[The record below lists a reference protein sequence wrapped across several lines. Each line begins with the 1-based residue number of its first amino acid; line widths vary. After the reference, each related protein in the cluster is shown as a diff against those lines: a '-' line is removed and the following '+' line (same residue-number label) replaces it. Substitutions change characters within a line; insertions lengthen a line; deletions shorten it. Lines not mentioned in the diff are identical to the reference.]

1 MIMRIKKRKKQDIF
15 QLILLLAIILLINYI
30 SGYINIRIDLT
41 KEKKFSFSPV
51 SKEILKNLNDVVY
64 IKIYLDGKLSI
75 PYKKFKRNIED
86 KLEELK
92 VYGKRNLEY
101 KFIDPLNKENPEI
114 QNKILYELKQKG
126 LDLIN
131 IRYKNREGD
140 LTFTTIVP
148 GALISYRGN
157 EVPVNLL
164 KDDPVL
170 SDEEKINSSLEL
182 LEYKFINVIRK
193 ISNENPENIAFII
206 GHGELYG
213 YELEDILQELEN
225 SYQID
230 FLKIN
235 GQAGILD
242 KYNSVIIAKPKYKFS
257 ESDKFVID
265 QYIMNGG
272 KVLWLI
278 DAVSVSADSLAK
290 GAALAFINQLNIED
304 QLFRYGIRINPVLVK
319 DKLCTILPINIAPPN
334 QSPVWEPFD
343 WLYFPLLSPSRDHP
357 VTKNTGY
364 LRSQFVNTID
374 ILESRESVK
383 KTVLLK
389 TSKRN
394 KLVKLP
400 ALIRLSEIN
409 YSAPATEFDT
419 VAKPVA
425 VLLEGTFESNFKNRP
440 VPDNLVSGEKK
451 VIFKDKSVNTKMIL
465 VADGDVIRNDYKIWP
480 DGRIQIL
487 PLKTDKY
494 IEFINSYY
502 KKEIL
507 HAFFDNKE
515 FIVDAINYL
524 TNTQGISELLNRE
537 YKLRLLDREI
547 TGNSKKNL
555 KWQLI
560 NTLLPAFIIIIFGI
574 LYNYLRKVKYAS
586 QITVKSSD

>member
-1 MIMRIKKRKKQDIF
+1 MRIKKRKKFDIF
-15 QLILLLAIILLINYI
+15 QLIILLVIILLINYL
-30 SGYINIRIDLT
+30 SGYLNIRIDLT
-41 KEKKFSFSPV
+41 KEKKFSV
-51 SKEILKNLNDVVY
+51 SRVSRKILNNLNDVVY

-86 KLEELK
+86 KLEEFK
-92 VYGKRNLEY
+92 AYGKSNIEY
-101 KFIDPLNKENPEI
+101 TFIDPLKDENPET
-114 QNKILYELKQKG
+114 QNKTLYELKQKG

-131 IRYKNREGD
+131 YSFKNREGD
-140 LTFTTIVP
+140 LTFSTIVP

-164 KDDPVL
+164 KHDPAQ
-170 SDEEKINSSLEL
+170 SDEENINSSMEL
-182 LEYKFINVIRK
+182 LEYKFINMIRK
-193 ISNENPENIAFII
+193 ISDDNPGSIAFII

-230 FLKIN
+230 FLKIV

-242 KYNSVIIAKPKYKFS
+242 KYSAIIIAKPRYKFS
-257 ESDKFVID
+257 EPDKFIID

-278 DAVSVSADSLAK
+278 DAVSVNADSLAK
-290 GAALAFINQLNIED
+290 GSTLAFINQLNIED

-319 DKLCTILPINIAPPN
+319 DKLCTILPINIAPSD
-334 QSPVWEPFD
+334 QSPVWEPVD
-343 WLYFPLLSPSRDHP
+343 WLYFPLLNPSRDHP

-374 ILESRESVK
+374 TLGSRESIK
-383 KTVLLK
+383 KTVLFK
-389 TSKRN
+389 TSNRN

-409 YSAPATEFDT
+409 YSAPDVEFDT
-419 VAKPVA
+419 VERPVA
-425 VLLEGTFESNFKNRP
+425 VLLEGTFTSNFRNRP
-440 VPDNLVSGEKK
+440 VPDNLAPAENK
-451 VIFKDKSVNTKMIL
+451 INFKDESVNTKMIL

-502 KKEIL
+502 KKEVL

-524 TNTQGISELLNRE
+524 TNTQGISELLNRD
-537 YKLRLLDREI
+537 YKLRLLDREKI
-547 TGNSKKNL
+547 DSRKKRL

-560 NTLLPAFIIIIFGI
+560 NILLPAFIIIIFGL
-574 LYNYLRKVKYAS
+574 LYNYLRKAKYAS
-586 QITVKSSD
+586 

>member
-1 MIMRIKKRKKQDIF
+1 MTMRIKKRKKHDIF
-15 QLILLLAIILLINYI
+15 HLILLLAIILLINYI

-41 KEKKFSFSPV
+41 KEKKFSVSPV
-51 SKEILKNLNDVVY
+51 SREILKTLNDVVY

-86 KLEELK
+86 KLEEFK
-92 VYGKRNLEY
+92 VYGKSNIEY
-101 KFIDPLNKENPEI
+101 TFIDPLKDENPEI

-126 LDLIN
+126 LNLIN
-131 IRYKNREGD
+131 YSYKNREGD
-140 LTFTTIVP
+140 LTFSTIVP

-164 KDDPVL
+164 KDDPAL
-170 SDEEKINSSLEL
+170 SEEEKINSSLEL
-182 LEYKFINVIRK
+182 LEYKFINIIRK
-193 ISNENPENIAFII
+193 ISDDNPENIAFII

-225 SYQID
+225 SYKID
-230 FLKIN
+230 FLKIT

-242 KYNSVIIAKPKYKFS
+242 KYSSVIIAKPKYKFS
-257 ESDKFVID
+257 EPDKFVID

-278 DAVSVSADSLAK
+278 DAVSVNADSLTK
-290 GAALAFINQLNIED
+290 GITLAFINQLNIED

-319 DKLCTILPINIAPPN
+319 DKLCTILPINIAPPD

-343 WLYFPLLSPSRDHP
+343 WLYFPLLNPSPNHP

-374 ILESRESVK
+374 TLELRKSVK

-400 ALIRLSEIN
+400 ALISLSEIN
-409 YSAPATEFDT
+409 YSTPASEFDT
-419 VAKPVA
+419 VARPVA

-451 VIFKDKSVNTKMIL
+451 IIFKDKSVNTKMIL

-487 PLKTDKY
+487 PLKTDRY
-494 IEFINSYY
+494 IEFINNYY
-502 KKEIL
+502 KKEVL

-524 TNTQGISELLNRE
+524 TNTQGISELLDRE

-547 TGNSKKNL
+547 TGNRKKKL

-560 NTLLPAFIIIIFGI
+560 NILLPAIIIIIFGI
-574 LYNYLRKVKYAS
+574 IYNYLRKVKYAS
-586 QITVKSSD
+586 QITVKS

>member
-1 MIMRIKKRKKQDIF
+1 MKIRKRKIQDTYK
-15 QLILLLAIILLINYI
+15 LAVLLVIILI
-30 SGYINIRIDLT
+30 INIVSGFINLKLDLT
-41 KEKKFSFSPV
+41 KEKRYSVSPV
-51 SKEILKNLNDVVY
+51 SRDILENLKDVVY

-86 KLEELK
+86 KLEEFK

-101 KFIDPLNKENPEI
+101 EFIDPLKDENPEI
-114 QNKILYELKQKG
+114 QNKILFELKQKG
-126 LDLIN
+126 LDLLN
-131 IRYKNREGD
+131 YSYKNREGD

-148 GALISYRGN
+148 GALVSYRGN

-164 KDDPVL
+164 KDDPAL

-182 LEYKFINVIRK
+182 LEYKFINMIRK
-193 ISNENPENIAFII
+193 ISDNNPENIAFII

-225 SYQID
+225 SYLID

-235 GQAGILD
+235 GQYAILD
-242 KYNSVIIAKPKYKFS
+242 KYSAVIIAKPKYKFP

-278 DAVSVSADSLAK
+278 DAAAVDADSLAK
-290 GAALAFINQLNIED
+290 GAALAFIKQLNIED
-304 QLFRYGIRINPVLVK
+304 QLFRYGIRINPVIVK
-319 DKLCTILPINIAPPN
+319 DKFCTILPINIAPPD
-334 QSPVWEPFD
+334 QSPVWEPVD
-343 WLYFPLLSPSRDHP
+343 WLYFPLLNPSREHP

-374 ILESRESVK
+374 TLGLRKSVRKTILLR
-383 KTVLLK
+383 
-389 TSKRN
+389 TSGRN
-394 KLVKLP
+394 KLVSLP

-409 YSAPATEFDT
+409 YSEPETEFDT
-419 VAKPVA
+419 VSKPVA
-425 VLLEGTFESNFKNRP
+425 VLLEGVFESNFKNRP
-440 VPDNLVSGEKK
+440 VPENLVSDEKK
-451 VIFKDKSVNTKMIL
+451 IVFKDKSVNNRMIL
-465 VADGDVIRNDYKIWP
+465 IADGDIIRNDYKIWP

-487 PLKTDKY
+487 PLKTDMY

-502 KKEIL
+502 KKEVL

-524 TNTQGISELLNRE
+524 TNTRGISELLDRD
-537 YKLRLLDREI
+537 YKLRLLNREI
-547 TGNSKKNL
+547 TGSRKKNL

-560 NTLLPAFIIIIFGI
+560 NTLLPAFIIILFGI
-574 LYNYLRKVKYAS
+574 LYNYLRKVKYTS
-586 QITVKSSD
+586 QITAKSPD